1 MKSYKAKFLQ
11 ILITAE
17 GFSVLHFFFQENL
30 SNSMNM
36 YWMIYWIN

>member
-17 GFSVLHFFFQENL
+17 GFSVLHFFSRKPYKFYEHVL
-30 SNSMNM
+30 DD
-36 YWMIYWIN
+36 ILD

>member
-17 GFSVLHFFFQENL
+17 GFSVLHFFQENL